1 MEVIVNVGYARVS
14 SVGQSLDVQL
24 SKLAYCEKIFQ
35 EKASATSSKQP
46 QLAACLEFVREGD
59 SLVVTRLDRLARSTL
74 HLCQI
79 AEGLERKSVN
89 LLVLD
94 QQIDT
99 SDATGRLLFNVL
111 AAIAQ
116 FETELRAER
125 QMEGILKAKSRGVKF
140 GRKKALDQNDIQELV
155 EMRNSGKEI
164 KVMMRYFRLSKASI
178 YRYLAEYDATSDP
191 RSTAETAATTG

>member
-1 MEVIVNVGYARVS
+1 MIQGVTVKVGYARVS
-14 SVGQSLDVQL
+14 SVGQSLEVQKSRL
-24 SKLAYCEKIFQ
+24 EDCDKLFQ
-35 EKASATSSKQP
+35 EKASATGNRQP

-59 SLVVTRLDRLARSTL
+59 TLTVTRLDRLARSTL

-79 AEGLERKSVN
+79 AEGLERKRVN
-89 LLVLD
+89 LHVLD

-140 GRKKALDQNDIQELV
+140 GRKKALDAGELEELRV
-155 EMRNSGKEI
+155 MRDRGDKI
-164 KVMMRYFRLSKASI
+164 KLMMRRFHLSKATI
-178 YRYLAEYDATSDP
+178 YRYLGELE
-191 RSTAETAATTG
+191 AETDSAKT